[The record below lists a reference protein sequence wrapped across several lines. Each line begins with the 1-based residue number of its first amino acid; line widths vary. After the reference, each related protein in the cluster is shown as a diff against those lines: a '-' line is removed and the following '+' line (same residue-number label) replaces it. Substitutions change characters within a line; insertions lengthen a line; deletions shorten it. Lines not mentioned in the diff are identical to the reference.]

1 MTFFTQ
7 PSPLWSL
14 IIILKLFQI
23 WFQYRRY
30 IKNIRFQICS
40 RIRIQIWNHFGPW
53 IRRPKGIVWRKNR
66 VAENLS
72 QRDSVTKIIVAPIAT
87 KKIIVLR
94 IATVKSLIWERIA
107 KGLFLLW
114 QTAAHLR
121 AVCLLVIL
129 VVVNRGIGAH
139 LPEKSVIYLQVI
151 LHPQSPVSVAVSF
164 YVRLY
169 TCKTYTRRIV

>member
-1 MTFFTQ
+1 MFANTN
-7 PSPLWSL
+7 PNLKPLWPMNKATQGYCLTKKPSGG
-14 IIILKLFQI
+14 K
-23 WFQYRRY
+23 
-30 IKNIRFQICS
+30 S
-40 RIRIQIWNHFGPW
+40 REA
-53 IRRPKGIVWRKNR
+53 V
-66 VAENLS
+66 S

-139 LPEKSVIYLQVI
+139 LPKKSEIYLQVI